1 MPVYQKLVRDYIP
14 EIIENTGKAYST
26 RILNTEEYTDSLK
39 KKLYE
44 EVNEIHEAE
53 NTNEVLEE
61 LADALELIHALAK
74 VHDADISDVEAIRQ
88 KKASERGGFDE
99 KIFLEEVED

>member
-14 EIIENTGKAYST
+14 EVIENTGKSYST
-26 RILNTEEYTDSLK
+26 RVLNTEEYVDSLK

-44 EVNEIHEAE
+44 EVGEIHEAD
-53 NTNEVLEE
+53 NTKEVLEE
-61 LADALELIHALAK
+61 LADALEVIHALAK
-74 VHDADISDVEAIRQ
+74 VHNADIGEIEEIRQ
-88 KKASERGGFDE
+88 KKASERGGFDK